1 MCEQKFSI
9 IILND
14 NKISIPRQFR
24 KIGSLSPFIFNK
36 LLNDPFTYVIKSSI
50 SQNTLNSFLAYLC
63 EDAELKISIDNY
75 FELMQI
81 SDEFQ
86 LQDLKNLLLEKK
98 RIWEYYERILENLE
112 NKQNAFEIMQKG
124 LEQKQKDFGQLDQY
138 IKHSMMNL
146 IQILIGKVNGLKLK
160 VNSYLVQAICI
171 K

>member
-81 SDEFQ
+81 IFDM
-86 LQDLKNLLLEKK
+86 K
-98 RIWEYYERILENLE
+98 RFES
-112 NKQNAFEIMQKG
+112 NK
-124 LEQKQKDFGQLDQY
+124 
-138 IKHSMMNL
+138 
-146 IQILIGKVNGLKLK
+146 
-160 VNSYLVQAICI
+160 
-171 K
+171 

>member
-1 MCEQKFSI
+1 MIFV

-24 KIGSLSPFIFNK
+24 KIGTLS
-36 LLNDPFTYVIKSSI
+36 PFTYVIKSSI

-98 RIWEYYERILENLE
+98 KNMGIL
-112 NKQNAFEIMQKG
+112 
-124 LEQKQKDFGQLDQY
+124 
-138 IKHSMMNL
+138 
-146 IQILIGKVNGLKLK
+146 
-160 VNSYLVQAICI
+160 
-171 K
+171 